1 MDFFF
6 SILPDNRL
14 FLLLDKKRGFEKSA
28 RGRNRFSLEFHIYIF
43 VMTHPIRGKGLTQ
56 VAKYCHE
63 KTVMPRNGINI
74 PSTLLWLFPIHV
86 LLCYSYFEFDSP
98 LYSDY

>member
-1 MDFFF
+1 MLNRFFKGRTEMVDIGVSVLNLCPVYGFFF

-63 KTVMPRNGINI
+63 K
-74 PSTLLWLFPIHV
+74 PS
-86 LLCYSYFEFDSP
+86 CQGMG
-98 LYSDY
+98 